1 MHKVLPCKS
10 KKVTSSAPGK
20 SATNLGKGLHIR
32 IFVLRPAIRG
42 LHIGIFVLRT
52 RIRYLIL
59 KEIRRKKH
67 EYKNIH
73 AHLNGSCLLF
83 RFLILLQA
91 CFIFN

>member
-1 MHKVLPCKS
+1 M
-10 KKVTSSAPGK
+10 
-20 SATNLGKGLHIR
+20 
-32 IFVLRPAIRG
+32 
-42 LHIGIFVLRT
+42 HIGIFVLRPP
-52 RIRYLIL
+52 IRYLIL